1 MDRRDFLTGALCG
14 SAVACLPAS
23 ALASVPTPRLL
34 SGHRRVE
41 TPAGHQIELE
51 PAAHRVTWRD
61 AQGRTRWTLQGAP
74 PNPDSLNYPVAAAFV
89 PSTGLL
95 HIVDRGWAC
104 VHTVTQRGQRLGA
117 WGRGLL
123 QSPGSIARA
132 TQGDWF
138 IADAA
143 QRQVLRFSASGR
155 LLGRIGGQ
163 ELRGAG
169 AIALDREGQLHVA
182 DTSQGCMHRYQ
193 AHTGRWL
200 GRYAEGGWPS
210 DVAVDATGAV
220 WVANAVQGEL
230 RSYRSTGQPLL
241 QVPLAPGRRLALESA
256 PQGQLS
262 VVELA

>member
-34 SGHRRVE
+34 AGLRRIDTQE
-41 TPAGHQIELE
+41 GHQVELD
-51 PAAHRVTWRD
+51 PAARRVTWRD
-61 AQGRTRWTLQGAP
+61 AQGQALWSLQGAP
-74 PNPDSLNYPVAAAFV
+74 PDPDTLNYPVAAAFV

-95 HIVDRGWAC
+95 HVVDRGWGC
-104 VHTVTQRGQRLGA
+104 VHTLTARGQRLGA
-117 WGRGLL
+117 WGRSELR
-123 QSPGSIARA
+123 SPGSLARSA
-132 TQGDWF
+132 QGDWF
-138 IADAA
+138 VADAA

-193 AHTGRWL
+193 ARSGRWL

-220 WVANAVQGEL
+220 WVADAVQGEL
-230 RSYRSTGQPLL
+230 HSYRPWGQALL
-241 QVPLAPGRRLALESA
+241 RVPLAPGRRLALESA
-256 PQGQLS
+256 PQGQLC